1 MYCTVC
7 LFVCQGDSMRI
18 KYTKELIENICRE
31 SSSYRQCLNKLG
43 LKEAGGNYACI
54 KKKIK
59 EYNIDISHFHHK
71 AWNKGKKIG
80 PKRSL
85 EDYLSNKQTIQS
97 WKLKNRLLKDQI
109 FSHKCCNCNRTMWL
123 DKKIPLELH
132 HIDGNNSNNNLDNL
146 SLLCPNCHAL
156 TDNYRAKNKK

>member
-1 MYCTVC
+1 MKV
-7 LFVCQGDSMRI
+7 
-18 KYTKELIENICRE
+18 KYTKELIENVCRE

-59 EYNIDISHFHHK
+59 EYGVDISHFHHK

-85 EDYLSNKQTIQS
+85 EDYLSNKQSIQS
-97 WKLKNRLLKDQI
+97 WQERQPTNQI
-109 FSHKCCNCNRTMWL
+109 HRNTST
-123 DKKIPLELH
+123 D
-132 HIDGNNSNNNLDNL
+132 
-146 SLLCPNCHAL
+146 SLLC
-156 TDNYRAKNKK
+156 RAKR